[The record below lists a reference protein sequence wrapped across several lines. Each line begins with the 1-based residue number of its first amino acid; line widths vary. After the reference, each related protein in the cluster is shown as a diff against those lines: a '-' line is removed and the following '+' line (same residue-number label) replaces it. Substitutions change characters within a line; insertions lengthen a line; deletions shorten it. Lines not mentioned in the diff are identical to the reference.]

1 MKVAITTLG
10 CKANQFDSDVMT
22 GLIKEDDF
30 EMVSFK
36 ERADAY
42 IINTCTVTGKTDYQS
57 RQLVRRARQ
66 LNPSATLIVTGCYA
80 QVASTELT
88 KIEGID
94 YILGNLEKD
103 SILTY
108 IRKNEKRKSPLVS
121 VSDIAKERSL
131 FYSKAVVSPSR
142 TKAYLKIQDGCNSFC
157 SFCIIPTARGRS
169 RSLSPKRII
178 EEMEHLIKN
187 GFREIILTGIDLGS
201 FGADLS
207 PSITLTELLKE
218 MEDKNYPCRIRLSSL
233 EPKEITDNLIDLM
246 GESSSL
252 CNHIHISLQSG
263 DNHILRRMNR
273 HYTSSD
279 FEDTVKKLYNAIPN
293 IAIGLDL
300 IAGFPGERE
309 EHFMNTYHLLENLPL
324 SYFHVFPFSK
334 RKGTR
339 ASAFSSQVENKM
351 IKERAYALR
360 ELGTEKRM
368 VFYKRN
374 KGRVEKILV
383 EETSGK
389 STGRLRG
396 LTRNYIP
403 VTLKGD
409 NSLKGKEVTVKLGGF
424 SKSEKRVTSTLLLS
438 EPLVRI
444 T

>member
-207 PSITLTELLKE
+207 PSITLTDLLKE

-409 NSLKGKEVTVKLGGF
+409 NSLKGEEVTVKLGGF
-424 SKSEKRVTSTLLLS
+424 SKSEKRVTSALLLS

>member
-10 CKANQFDSDVMT
+10 CKANQFDSDVMA
-22 GLIKEDDF
+22 GLIEEDDF

-80 QVASTELT
+80 QVASTELS

-108 IRKNEKRKSPLVS
+108 IRKNEKRESPQVS
-121 VSDIAKERSL
+121 VGDIAKERSL

-142 TKAYLKIQDGCNSFC
+142 TKAYLKIQDGCNAFC
-157 SFCIIPTARGRS
+157 SFCIIPSARGRS
-169 RSLSPKRII
+169 RSLSPKRIF

-187 GFREIILTGIDLGS
+187 GFREMILTGIDLGS

-207 PSITLTELLKE
+207 PSITLTDLLKE
-218 MEDKNYPCRIRLSSL
+218 MEDKKYPCRIRLSSL
-233 EPKEITDNLIDLM
+233 EPKKITDDLIDLM

-263 DNHILRRMNR
+263 DNHILTKMNR
-273 HYTSSD
+273 HYTSND
-279 FEDTVKKLYNAIPN
+279 FENVVKKLYNAIPN

-351 IKERAYALR
+351 IKERAHALR

-368 VFYKRN
+368 VFYKEN
-374 KGRVEKILV
+374 DGRTEKILV
-383 EETSGK
+383 ETTSGK
-389 STGRLRG
+389 STGKLRG

-409 NSLKGKEVTVKLGGF
+409 NSLKGDEVTVKLGGF
-424 SKSEKRVTSTLLLS
+424 SKSEKRVAGELLQ
-438 EPLVRI
+438 
-444 T
+444 